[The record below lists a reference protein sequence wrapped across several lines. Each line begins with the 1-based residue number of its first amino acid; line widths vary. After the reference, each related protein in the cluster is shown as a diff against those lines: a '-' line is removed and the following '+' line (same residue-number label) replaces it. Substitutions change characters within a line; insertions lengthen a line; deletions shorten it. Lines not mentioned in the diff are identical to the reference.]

1 MNRFIT
7 NFNDFRF
14 SVNESDGFGTSS
26 FLLKKESDIYHYF
39 FNLDKENGETNAYHL
54 IIGKYSDRE
63 VIEGPKNSYCV
74 LTINEIS
81 PEIVEDIAVDKE
93 DIPRMNSEKFKMGSD
108 ELSRLMKYVYKCV
121 NDYLQINPKVIRIY
135 DELQDNLV
143 YDGKGSYLEYTKS
156 ISISELGSN
165 WAVQEG
171 SSKMTVIIS
180 R

>member
-1 MNRFIT
+1 MNKFVTKFI
-7 NFNDFRF
+7 DFSF
-14 SVNESDGFGTSS
+14 HMNESDGFGTFP
-26 FLLKKESDIYHYF
+26 FLMKKESDIYHYF
-39 FNLDKENGETNAYHL
+39 FNLDKESGETDAYHL

-81 PEIVEDIAVDKE
+81 PEILEDIAADKE
-93 DIPRMNSEKFKMGSD
+93 DIPKMNSQKFKMGSG

-135 DELQDNLV
+135 DEIQDNLV
-143 YDGKGSYLEYTKS
+143 YDGKGSYLEYMKS
-156 ISISELGSN
+156 ISLSELGNN

-171 SSKMTVIIS
+171 SSKMTLIIS

>member
-7 NFNDFRF
+7 RFNDF
-14 SVNESDGFGTSS
+14 SVNESDGFGTSP
-26 FLLKKESDIYHYF
+26 FLLKKVGDVNNYF
-39 FNLDKENGETNAYHL
+39 FNLDAENGETKAYHL

-74 LTINEIS
+74 LTLNEIS
-81 PEIVEDIAVDKE
+81 PEILEDIAVDKE
-93 DIPRMNSEKFKMGSD
+93 AIPIINSAKFKMGSD

-135 DELQDNLV
+135 DEIQDNLV
-143 YDGKGSYLEYTKS
+143 YDGKGTYLEYMKS
-156 ISISELGSN
+156 ISVSELGPN
-165 WAVQEG
+165 WSVQEG
-171 SSKMTVIIS
+171 STKMTIIIS

>member
-7 NFNDFRF
+7 NFNDFRS
-14 SVNESDGFGTSS
+14 SVNESDGFGTSA

-39 FNLDKENGETNAYHL
+39 FNLNRENGETNAYHL

-93 DIPRMNSEKFKMGSD
+93 DIPRMNSEKFKIGSD

-143 YDGKGSYLEYTKS
+143 YDGKGSYMEYMKS
-156 ISISELGSN
+156 ISVSELGAN

-171 SSKMTVIIS
+171 STKMTVIIS

>member
-7 NFNDFRF
+7 KFNDFSF
-14 SVNESDGFGTSS
+14 NVNESDGFGTSA
-26 FLLKKESDIYHYF
+26 FLLKKTSDIYHYF
-39 FNLDKENGETNAYHL
+39 FNLEIESGETKAYHL
-54 IIGKYSDRE
+54 IVGKYSDRE

-74 LTINEIS
+74 LTLNGIS

-93 DIPRMNSEKFKMGSD
+93 DIPRMNSDKFKMSSD

-121 NDYLQINPKVIRIY
+121 NDYLQVNPKVIRIY
-135 DELQDNLV
+135 DEIQDNLV
-143 YDGKGSYLEYTKS
+143 YDGKGSYLEYMKS
-156 ISISELGSN
+156 ISVSELGSN

-171 SSKMTVIIS
+171 SSKMTIIIS